1 MNLLLFFS
9 VKTTNIGTAT
19 PTLDYEPVDR
29 SLNLT
34 STSPVCITINVLQ
47 DLNIEGTETFHVE
60 LTTANPR
67 VQIAQRLASVSIM
80 DDGNCINVFQ
90 RFSSSH

>member
-19 PTLDYEPVDR
+19 PALDYEPVDR

-34 STSPVCITINVLQ
+34 STLPECITINVLQ
-47 DLNIEGTETFHVE
+47 DLNIEGSETFHVE

-67 VQIAQRLASVSIM
+67 VEIPQRLASVSIM
-80 DDGNCINVFQ
+80 DDGNCIDVFQ
-90 RFSSSH
+90 RFSSTH